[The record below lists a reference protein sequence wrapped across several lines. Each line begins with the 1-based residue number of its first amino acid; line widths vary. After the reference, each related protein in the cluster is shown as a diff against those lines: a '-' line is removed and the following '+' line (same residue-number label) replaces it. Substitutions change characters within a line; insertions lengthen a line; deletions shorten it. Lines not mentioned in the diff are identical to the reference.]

1 MTLDLFPIL
10 TAASLALGA
19 AYGLIFLQR
28 PAAPLRTAVKVS
40 GVALIAGITAL
51 DGAPWPLTLALALS
65 ALGDGFLALEGRR
78 WLPFGLGA
86 FLLAHLVY
94 VGAFVGFGVE
104 LGAFDVHPWRL
115 ALMTATGVCGG
126 AMLRWLWPDL
136 GALRWAVTAY
146 VAAIAAMV
154 CFSLTLP
161 ATLAPAMIGAGM
173 FMASDSLLSVQLFK
187 PGTTWARGRMAA
199 LAVWFL
205 YFFGQWGIAA
215 AFLGPP
221 G

>member
-1 MTLDLFPIL
+1 MILDLFPVL
-10 TAASLALGA
+10 TAASLALGG
-19 AYGLIFLQR
+19 AYGLIFLQS
-28 PAAPLRTAVKVS
+28 PATPLRTAVKVS
-40 GVALIAGITAL
+40 GVALIALVTAL

-65 ALGDGFLALEGRR
+65 AVGDGFLALDGRR

-86 FLLAHLVY
+86 FLAAHLVY
-94 VGAFVGFGVE
+94 VGAFVGFGLE

-115 ALMTATGVCGG
+115 ALMAAADLSGGV
-126 AMLRWLWPDL
+126 MLRWLWPDL

-146 VAAIAAMV
+146 VAAIVAMV

-161 ATLAPAMIGAGM
+161 ATLGLAMIGAVM
-173 FMASDSLLSVQLFK
+173 FMASDTLLSVQLFK
-187 PGTTWARGRMAA
+187 PRADWAQGRMAG

-215 AFLGPP
+215 AFLGPAN
-221 G
+221 